1 MLINTETKKIISDYQ
16 FRKQYNN
23 VIFPKELTDEIL
35 KPYNHANLKQTTCP
49 EYDSWDYKPVYSYEE
64 VDGVWTQVWTLG
76 PVVHTEEEVQ
86 QRLEQEKEMIITKVD
101 AMTSSKISSGFFCDA
116 TPPDTN
122 ESESL
127 FFSYDSFDQQN
138 FADAAI
144 VILNSLQTQSADTLK
159 QSWNAY
165 RNHTDDYKGDLIVL
179 DLTPATFLPIYQAAC
194 THKAAVMTKGSV
206 LKEKIRNA
214 SSLEE
219 LEEIDLESFYV

>member
-1 MLINTETKKIISDYQ
+1 MLINTETKKTISDYQ

-35 KPYNHANLKQTTCP
+35 KPYNHANLKQTSIP
-49 EYDSWDYKPVYSYEE
+49 EYDSWNYKPIESYEE
-64 VDGVWTQVWTLG
+64 KNGVWTQVWTLE
-76 PVVHTEEEVQ
+76 PIVHTDEEIRQ
-86 QRLEQEKEMIITKVD
+86 KLLQEKEKLIVNVD
-101 AMTSSKISSGFFCDA
+101 NDTSSKISSGFFCEV

-122 ESESL
+122 EPESL

-144 VILNSLQTQSADTLK
+144 VILNTLQTQSSDTLK

-165 RNHTDDYKGDLIVL
+165 RNHTDDYKGDLVVL

-194 THKAAVMTKGSV
+194 THKATVMTEGSV
-206 LKEKIRNA
+206 IKEKIRNA

-219 LEEIDLESFYV
+219 LKELNLG

>member
-1 MLINTETKKIISDYQ
+1 MLINTRTKKIISEYQ

-23 VIFPKELTDEIL
+23 VIFPKELTDDIL
-35 KPYNHANLKQTTCP
+35 KQYNHANLKQTTCP
-49 EYDSWDYKPVYSYEE
+49 EYDSWNYKPVDSYEE
-64 VDGVWTQVWTLG
+64 VDGVWTQVWTLE
-76 PVVHTEEEVQ
+76 PVEHTEEEVQ
-86 QRLEQEKEMIITKVD
+86 QRLEQEKERIITKVD

-122 ESESL
+122 EPESL

-194 THKAAVMTKGSV
+194 THKATVMTGGSI

-219 LEEIDLESFYV
+219 LEEIDLESYYV

>member
-1 MLINTETKKIISDYQ
+1 MLINIETKKQISEYQ
-16 FRKQYNN
+16 FRRQHSN

-35 KPYNHANLKQTTCP
+35 KSYNYANLKKTSIP
-49 EYDSWDYKPVYSYEE
+49 EYDSWNYKPIESYEE
-64 VDGVWTQVWTLG
+64 KDGVWTQVWTLE
-76 PVVHTEEEVQ
+76 PIVHTDEEIQ
-86 QRLEQEKEMIITKVD
+86 QRLSQEKEKLIVNVD
-101 AMTSSKISSGFFCDA
+101 NDTSSKISTGFFCEV

-122 ESESL
+122 EPELL

-144 VILNSLQTQSADTLK
+144 VILNSLQTRSADTLK

-165 RNHTDDYKGDLIVL
+165 RNHTDDYKGDLVVL

-194 THKAAVMTKGSV
+194 THKATVMTEGSA

-219 LEEIDLESFYV
+219 LKELNLEQ